1 MRRRAVLF
9 IFRWGLGCVLGC
21 VLGFGPGGGWAGRA
35 AAQDLSSI
43 QIHGFVTQSFLY
55 SGGTNNYL
63 AMDTSGG
70 TTGWSE
76 AAINFND
83 QVTDN
88 LRVGI
93 QLHYLRLGA
102 FGGDEVDVDWAT
114 GDYRFK
120 PWLGVR
126 AGKVKIRWGL
136 YNDTQDADPGY
147 LWALLPESIYSIDDR
162 ATNLSELGAELYGRV
177 GLSKGWGALEY
188 SAYYGDYYFA
198 SNDGFAQGFKE
209 AGLNFANTP
218 GGRTPGFD
226 LRWKL
231 PLPGLMV
238 GTSLQRTT
246 ANGNLTNGTYQETPS
261 YNPTFYTQYD
271 HGKFFASYQYA
282 RTVAH
287 TNVQFTGEPA
297 QISSDD
303 SRTWF
308 VMGAYRVTGKLQAG
322 FYYSS
327 ELDASAHDNSNP
339 ANFGR
344 DWTISSRYDFNPFV
358 YAKVEGHFIHGTV
371 AGFYQFDNPNG
382 VTAHTDLLVAKLGFT
397 F

>member
-1 MRRRAVLF
+1 MRLRVLMLLLWCSLAAV
-9 IFRWGLGCVLGC
+9 VS
-21 VLGFGPGGGWAGRA
+21 
-35 AAQDLSSI
+35 AQDLSNL

-63 AMDTSGG
+63 AMNTSQG

-76 AAINFND
+76 AALNFND
-83 QVTDN
+83 SVSDN
-88 LRVGI
+88 LRVGM

-102 FGGDEVDVDWAT
+102 FGGDEVVIDWAM

-136 YNDTQDADPGY
+136 YNDTQDVDPSY
-147 LWALLPESIYSIDDR
+147 MWALLPESIYSIDDR
-162 ATNLSELGAELYGRV
+162 ATSLAELGAEAYGRV
-177 GLSKGWGALEY
+177 DLSKKWGALEY
-188 SAYYGDYYFA
+188 SVFYGDFYYA
-198 SNDGFAQGFKE
+198 DNDGFAQGFKE
-209 AGLNFANTP
+209 SGLIFANTP
-218 GGRTPGFD
+218 GGRTPGID
-226 LRWKL
+226 LRWKT

-238 GTSLQRTT
+238 GASSQRDT
-246 ANGNLTNGTYQETPS
+246 AIGNLTNGTYQQL
-261 YNPTFYTQYD
+261 PTYSPTGYAQYS
-271 HGKFFASYQYA
+271 HGKYFAAYQYA
-282 RTVAH
+282 RTVSH
-287 TNVQFTGEPA
+287 TQVQLIGGPVLP
-297 QISSDD
+297 SVDD

-308 VMGAYRVTGKLQAG
+308 VMAAYHITDKLQSG

-339 ANFGR
+339 ANFDH

-358 YAKVEGHFIHGTV
+358 YAKIEGHFIHGTA
-371 AGFYQFDNPNG
+371 AGFYNFDNPNG
-382 VTAHTDLLVAKLGFT
+382 VTPHTQLLVAKIGFT